1 MRGQLRGSR
10 RHGFAALLGLAALAL
25 GAAAH
30 AQALADPTRPPPG
43 VRGGAGSASGRGAG
57 ESGGLVLQ
65 SVIISET
72 SRSAIINGEHVML
85 GGKIG
90 PARLIKVSEATVV
103 VLTGDARRT
112 LKLFP
117 GVTKRALGGDVD
129 KEEEP

>member
-1 MRGQLRGSR
+1 L
-10 RHGFAALLGLAALAL
+10 AALLGLAALAL

-30 AQALADPTRPPPG
+30 AQALADPTRPPPA
-43 VRGGAGSASGRGAG
+43 VRGGAGSPSGRGAG
-57 ESGGLVLQ
+57 EPGGLVLQ
-65 SVIISET
+65 SVIISDT

-85 GGKIG
+85 GGKSG

-129 KEEEP
+129 QEEEP

>member
-1 MRGQLRGSR
+1 MRGRARYGL
-10 RHGFAALLGLAALAL
+10 AALLGAVALAL
-25 GAAAH
+25 GATAH
-30 AQALADPTRPPPG
+30 AQALADPTRPPAG
-43 VRGGAGSASGRGAG
+43 VRSGGAGGRGTSEPG
-57 ESGGLVLQ
+57 DLVLQ

-90 PARLIKVSEATVV
+90 PARLIKVSEAAVV

-117 GVTKRALGGDVD
+117 GVRKRTVGGDVNQ
-129 KEEEP
+129 EEEP